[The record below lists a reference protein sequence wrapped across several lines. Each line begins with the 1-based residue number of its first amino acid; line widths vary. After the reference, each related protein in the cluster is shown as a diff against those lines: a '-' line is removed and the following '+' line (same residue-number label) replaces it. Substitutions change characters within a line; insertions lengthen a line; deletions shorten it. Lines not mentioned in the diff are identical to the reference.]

1 MMHCKKSRYINNG
14 LCLTDMQKCVKER
27 CNQWQPYTNYDR
39 IRNMS
44 VEEMAI
50 MLANEI
56 PHGDCYGC
64 KLNCCDDSGCVGAF
78 RRWLE
83 SEVTE

>member
-44 VEEMAI
+44 VDELAEFI
-50 MLANEI
+50 QDISGDIEKYVPFCQNKKICNRNNTMLLLV
-56 PHGDCYGC
+56 C
-64 KLNCCDDSGCVGAF
+64 L
-78 RRWLE
+78 
-83 SEVTE
+83 